1 MDPHSGLPSV
11 YVMKKYALMLA
22 NCCAVNPVSFRMVGA
37 SAASMVRW
45 KNESHE
51 HAAIAKHGT
60 HICQV
65 TAARS
70 AVVVA
75 VTVFTPV
82 VVDIN
87 LSSGL
92 RYPLDISGTRG
103 SYHGLGHRYSV
114 NHLVEW
120 NGKRRSA
127 ARGFRKSFQ
136 SGAAGV
142 KCFSL
147 PHLGIA
153 FRRLK
158 LAGAEQPRASF
169 FRGRAGD

>member
-1 MDPHSGLPSV
+1 
-11 YVMKKYALMLA
+11 MLA
-22 NCCAVNPVSFRMVGA
+22 NCCAVSPVSFRMVGA

-70 AVVVA
+70 AAVGA

-87 LSSGL
+87 FSSGV
-92 RYPLDISGTRG
+92 RGTHSPPYPTFSTFPEPADRITA
-103 SYHGLGHRYSV
+103 SV
-114 NHLVEW
+114 T
-120 NGKRRSA
+120 A
-127 ARGFRKSFQ
+127 A
-136 SGAAGV
+136 
-142 KCFSL
+142 
-147 PHLGIA
+147 P
-153 FRRLK
+153 
-158 LAGAEQPRASF
+158 
-169 FRGRAGD
+169 